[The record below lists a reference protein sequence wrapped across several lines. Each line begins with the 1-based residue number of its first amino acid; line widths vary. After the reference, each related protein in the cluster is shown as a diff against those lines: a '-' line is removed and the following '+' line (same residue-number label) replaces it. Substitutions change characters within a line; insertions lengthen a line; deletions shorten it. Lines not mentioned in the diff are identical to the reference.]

1 MSRLRQSNSFESA
14 ATVKFFLEADSVD
27 KDNGLIKAEMDK
39 SEIINKV
46 GHALTHALH
55 LLNPVFRDFSH

>member
-14 ATVKFFLEADSVD
+14 ATVKFFLEAESVD

-46 GHALTHALH
+46 GHALH